1 MKEDNTPYLVMDT
14 CCFSHYYMTKE
25 KRERVKGLIH
35 FDYDALKAYCKEHG
49 VRIAITPYTFYEC
62 IQKCD
67 SPEMIRMKKEA
78 FDRVGVFWI
87 INHNNLLDGTTVG
100 TDFLK
105 RFDFDN
111 PEAFRKQRDEWG
123 RKVYE
128 TLGPRLFL
136 LAQII
141 AITYLIITETD
152 NNDIGSRDTLAK
164 MNVINEVYSNYGML
178 ESQFKSF
185 AETPSYYLFRD
196 QKKEGKT
203 DFKQNLLGYLE
214 NMALLMIIGA
224 EQVIATIKNN
234 RSEMTL
240 PYAHPISIHQ
250 MFRERYAR
258 EKMVDK
264 YAEFKR
270 RPKSDDCAEH
280 TVEALIDEFFLPK
293 SEIVFKGFFKKIA
306 HEWFEQKEFGGGKIP
321 NFLVDY
327 VNLGV
332 LEVGR
337 GLPLAYITEDDTF
350 AMMVKGSDD
359 AGYAESKR
367 YYERFWIGGDEC

>member
-1 MKEDNTPYLVMDT
+1 MDENIPPYLVMDT
-14 CCFSHYYMTKE
+14 CCFCNYYKTAEEREEEKE
-25 KRERVKGLIH
+25 NIH
-35 FDYDALKAYCKEHG
+35 FDYDALTEYCRKGG
-49 VRIAITPYTFYEC
+49 VRIAIMPYTFYEC

-67 SPEMIRMKKEA
+67 SPEMIRKKKEA
-78 FDRVGVFWI
+78 FERVGEFWI
-87 INHNNLLDGTTVG
+87 INQNNLLDRTTLG
-100 TDFLK
+100 AEFLK

-111 PEAFRKQRDEWG
+111 PEVFRRQRDEWG
-123 RKVYE
+123 RKVYA

-152 NNDIGSRDTLAK
+152 NNDIESQDTRAK
-164 MNVINEVYSNYGML
+164 INVINEVYSHYEIL
-178 ESQFKSF
+178 EWQFKSF

-240 PYAHPISIHQ
+240 PYMHPFSIHP

-264 YAEFKR
+264 YAEFKK
-270 RPKSDDCAEH
+270 RPKSEDCAEH
-280 TVEALIDEFFLPK
+280 TVEALIDELFLPK

-306 HEWFEQKEFGGGKIP
+306 HEWFEQKDFGGGKIP

-350 AMMVKGSDD
+350 AKMVLDSDD
-359 AGYAESKR
+359 AGFAESKK
-367 YYERFWIGGDEC
+367 YYDRFYIG